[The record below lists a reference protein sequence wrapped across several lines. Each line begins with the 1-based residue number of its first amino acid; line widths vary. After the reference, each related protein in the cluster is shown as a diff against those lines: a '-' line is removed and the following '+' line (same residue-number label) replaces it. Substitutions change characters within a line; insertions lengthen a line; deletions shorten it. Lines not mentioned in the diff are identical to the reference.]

1 MTRTTRRSGLVL
13 VLLGVLGA
21 VFFWLTDPR
30 YGPAARRTPEGSL
43 DWRYWL
49 FVLRGSP
56 ANLPDA
62 SRDALLSTVI
72 GLAGCVAAV
81 LVGLWL
87 VSRRRV

>member
-1 MTRTTRRSGLVL
+1 MTRTTRRSGLAL
-13 VLLGVLGA
+13 VLLGVLGT

-30 YGPAARRTPEGSL
+30 FGPAARRAPEGEL

-56 ANLPDA
+56 GNLPDA
-62 SRDALLSTVI
+62 ARDALLSTVI
-72 GLAGCVAAV
+72 GVAGCVAVV

-87 VSRRRV
+87 VSRPRV